1 MALESSPA
9 SDTAPD
15 TPWAWRAIVG
25 AMVGISLVGRQ
36 FCGYS
41 IGREILLTQMLR
53 FAGFSTISTF
63 SWKLSGSSY

>member
-1 MALESSPA
+1 MGLESSPA

-36 FCGYS
+36 FCGDSAVSATFHGVSDYS
-41 IGREILLTQMLR
+41 DFLGDFWPHAID
-53 FAGFSTISTF
+53 S
-63 SWKLSGSSY
+63 